1 MWAGLGAVWAGP
13 GGKEGHS
20 ATPHDMSSPGVEAA
34 TPHDMSSPGVEAAT
48 PHDMSS
54 PGVEAATPH
63 DMSSPGV
70 EAAIPHDMAPG
81 VEAAIP
87 QDMGPGVE
95 TAFRHA
101 RLRAEVGG
109 VCECVCGGGGSDCNR
124 ARRPVISQYATM

>member
-1 MWAGLGAVWAGP
+1 MWAGP

-81 VEAAIP
+81 VE
-87 QDMGPGVE
+87 

-109 VCECVCGGGGSDCNR
+109 VCECVCGGGE
-124 ARRPVISQYATM
+124 